1 MLERM
6 KLEYSN
12 GLNNDLE
19 MRFTDE
25 NVSFVIEGKS
35 VTMDSAEFQDL
46 MSLAILSYGLSHY
59 IALKIQEGLNECYK

>member
-19 MRFTDE
+19 IRFTDE
-25 NVSFVIEGKS
+25 SVSFVIEGKS
-35 VTMDSAEFQDL
+35 VTIDSAEFQDL
-46 MSLAILSYGLSHY
+46 ISLATLFYGLNH
-59 IALKIQEGLNECYK
+59 

>member
-19 MRFTDE
+19 IRFTDG

-35 VTMDSAEFQDL
+35 VTIDNAEFQDL
-46 MSLAILSYGLSHY
+46 MSLATLFYGLN
-59 IALKIQEGLNECYK
+59 Q

>member
-19 MRFTDE
+19 IRFTDE

-35 VTMDSAEFQDL
+35 VTIDSAEFQDL
-46 MSLAILSYGLSHY
+46 MSFATFFYGLSH
-59 IALKIQEGLNECYK
+59 

>member
-19 MRFTDE
+19 IRFTDE

-35 VTMDSAEFQDL
+35 VTIDSSEFQDL
-46 MSLAILSYGLSHY
+46 MSLATLFYGLNH
-59 IALKIQEGLNECYK
+59 

>member
-1 MLERM
+1 MLARM

-19 MRFTDE
+19 IRFTDE

-35 VTMDSAEFQDL
+35 VTIDSAEFQDL
-46 MSLAILSYGLSHY
+46 MSLAALFYGLSH
-59 IALKIQEGLNECYK
+59 

>member
-19 MRFTDE
+19 IRFTDE

-35 VTMDSAEFQDL
+35 VTIDSAEFQDL
-46 MSLAILSYGLSHY
+46 MGLATLFYGLNH
-59 IALKIQEGLNECYK
+59 

>member
-1 MLERM
+1 MLMLERM

-19 MRFTDE
+19 IRFTDE

-35 VTMDSAEFQDL
+35 VTIDSAEFQDL
-46 MSLAILSYGLSHY
+46 MSLATLFYGLNH
-59 IALKIQEGLNECYK
+59 

>member
-19 MRFTDE
+19 IRFTDE
-25 NVSFVIEGKS
+25 NVSFVIEGKL
-35 VTMDSAEFQDL
+35 VTIDSAEFQDL
-46 MSLAILSYGLSHY
+46 MSLATLYYGLSYY

>member
-19 MRFTDE
+19 IRFTDE
-25 NVSFVIEGKS
+25 NVSFVIEGES
-35 VTMDSAEFQDL
+35 VTIDSAEFQDL
-46 MSLAILSYGLSHY
+46 ILFYCLSHY

>member
-19 MRFTDE
+19 IRFTDE
-25 NVSFVIEGKS
+25 SVRFVIDEKS
-35 VTMDSAEFQDL
+35 VTIDSAEFQDM
-46 MSLAILSYGLSHY
+46 MSLATLFYGLNH
-59 IALKIQEGLNECYK
+59 

>member
-1 MLERM
+1 MLILERM

-19 MRFTDE
+19 IRFTDE

-35 VTMDSAEFQDL
+35 VTKDSAEFQDL
-46 MSLAILSYGLSHY
+46 MSLATLFYS
-59 IALKIQEGLNECYK
+59 LKH

>member
-19 MRFTDE
+19 IRFTDE

-35 VTMDSAEFQDL
+35 VTIDSTEFQDL
-46 MSLAILSYGLSHY
+46 MSLATLFYGLNH
-59 IALKIQEGLNECYK
+59 

>member
-19 MRFTDE
+19 IRFTDE

-35 VTMDSAEFQDL
+35 VTIDSAEFQDL
-46 MSLAILSYGLSHY
+46 MSFATLFYGLSH
-59 IALKIQEGLNECYK
+59 

>member
-19 MRFTDE
+19 IRFTDE

-35 VTMDSAEFQDL
+35 VAIDSAEFQDL
-46 MSLAILSYGLSHY
+46 MSLATLFYGLSH
-59 IALKIQEGLNECYK
+59 

>member
-19 MRFTDE
+19 IRFTDE

-35 VTMDSAEFQDL
+35 VTIDSAEFQDL
-46 MSLAILSYGLSHY
+46 MSLATLFYGLSHY
-59 IALKIQEGLNECYK
+59 KVLKIQEGLNECYK

>member
-19 MRFTDE
+19 IRFTDE

-35 VTMDSAEFQDL
+35 VTIDNAEFQDL
-46 MSLAILSYGLSHY
+46 MSLATLFYGLN
-59 IALKIQEGLNECYK
+59 Q

>member
-19 MRFTDE
+19 IRFTDE

-35 VTMDSAEFQDL
+35 VTKDSAEFQDL
-46 MSLAILSYGLSHY
+46 MSLATLFYS
-59 IALKIQEGLNECYK
+59 LKH

>member
-1 MLERM
+1 MLMLERM

-19 MRFTDE
+19 IRFTDE

-35 VTMDSAEFQDL
+35 VTIDSVEFQDL
-46 MSLAILSYGLSHY
+46 MSLATLFYGLSH
-59 IALKIQEGLNECYK
+59 